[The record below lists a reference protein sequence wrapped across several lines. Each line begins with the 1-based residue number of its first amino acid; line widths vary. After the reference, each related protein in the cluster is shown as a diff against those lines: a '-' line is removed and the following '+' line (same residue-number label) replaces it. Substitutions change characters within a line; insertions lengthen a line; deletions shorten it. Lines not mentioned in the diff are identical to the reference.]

1 LNVSLAHAVGV
12 VVIFSAA
19 VHAEE
24 SSPRHLLTGTWTL
37 LRAEILK
44 PDGTIVTDP
53 DYGPDAKGL
62 LIVDGTGRYSLQ
74 IFRPGRPKFA
84 SGDKTR
90 GTTEEYQA
98 AVLGISTHTGRIV
111 VDTVHNR
118 LIFQIDHAAYP
129 NWEQTEQK
137 REYDFRGDEL
147 TYKVPPVAGGTS
159 AISVWRRAES
169 PAAPPS
175 SRIDPAKSLD
185 LAVTSLERQLVPLAE
200 AMPPDRYTFAPSSEL
215 FRPEV
220 PAGYTGVRT
229 FAQQLAHL
237 IQTNNALFLGVR
249 GQKSDANFAARQA
262 AIGALTSKGDLM
274 TALKDSIAEAHSA
287 VATLTFDNAWEQA
300 GRDPQFTRAEEVT
313 HAVAHAMDI
322 YGQLVEY
329 GRMNG
334 VVPPASR
341 K

>member
-1 LNVSLAHAVGV
+1 MIL
-12 VVIFSAA
+12 FAA
-19 VHAEE
+19 AHAEE
-24 SSPRHLLTGTWTL
+24 SSPRHLLAGTWTL

-44 PDGTIVTDP
+44 PNGTIATDP
-53 DYGPDAKGL
+53 AYGPDAKGL

-74 IFRPGRPKFA
+74 IFRPGRPAFA

-90 GTTEEYQA
+90 GTAQEYQA
-98 AVLGISTHTGRIV
+98 ALQGISTHTGRIV
-111 VDTVHNR
+111 VDTVHHR
-118 LIFQIDHAAYP
+118 LLFQIDHAAYP

-147 TYKVPPVAGGTS
+147 TYRVPPAAGGTS
-159 AISVWRRAES
+159 AISVWRRAANPDTS
-169 PAAPPS
+169 GS
-175 SRIDPAKSLD
+175 TRIDPAKSLD

-200 AMPPDRYTFAPSSEL
+200 AMPAEQYGFAPSGTL

-220 PAGYTGVRT
+220 AVGYTGVRT

-237 IQTNNALFLGVR
+237 IQINNALFLGVG
-249 GQKSDANFAARQA
+249 GQKSDAPFAARQA
-262 AIGALTSKGDLM
+262 AVGALTAKADLLK
-274 TALKDSIAEAHSA
+274 ALKDSLADAHAA

-300 GRDPQFTRAEEVT
+300 GRDPQFTRAEEVA

-329 GRMNG
+329 ARMNG
-334 VVPPASR
+334 IVPPASR